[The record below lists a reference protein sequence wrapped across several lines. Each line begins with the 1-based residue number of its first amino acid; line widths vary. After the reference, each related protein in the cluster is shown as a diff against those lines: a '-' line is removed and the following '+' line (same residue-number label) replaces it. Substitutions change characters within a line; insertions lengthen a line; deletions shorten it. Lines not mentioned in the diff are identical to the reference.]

1 MEAQEPKD
9 SQVRTFKR
17 VFNLITFVSLGLFVW
32 AMCSAYQRLDIHLIL
47 WILIYALFAVYFV
60 MVIKVIRGRSGINR
74 FFTHIFTLHLVPI
87 CVAILLFVYLP
98 DAKPSASQNKEQ
110 KAELPASYKPLSG
123 RPRDY
128 ERHFNDMQ
136 DKQKAAAVANG
147 LETFESRAEIEGK
160 YSQLQSSKRL
170 KKIETNANYVVRD
183 LTYSSPYVVPKMA
196 KLLDDIAASLQAKTQ
211 SNARF
216 VVTSVLRTKEDIAK
230 LKRVNGNASSDSCH
244 CNATTVDISYVRFGQ
259 DGENEQE
266 NYLLRLALAQTLH
279 ELRKEGRCYVKIER
293 KQYCYH
299 ITVR

>member
-1 MEAQEPKD
+1 MSGQEPKD
-9 SQVRTFKR
+9 SQVKTFKR
-17 VFNLITFVSLGLFVW
+17 VFNLITFVCLGAFFW

-60 MVIKVIRGRSGINR
+60 MVVKAVRKRSGVNR
-74 FFTHIFTLHLVPI
+74 FFTHVFTLHLTPLCI
-87 CVAILLFVYLP
+87 AILLFVNLP
-98 DAKPSASQNKEQ
+98 EAKFSECPKVEQ
-110 KAELPASYKPLSG
+110 KGEISASYKPLSG

-216 VVTSVLRTKEDIAK
+216 VVTSVLRTNEDIAK

-259 DGENEQE
+259 DGDNEQE
-266 NYLLRLALAQTLH
+266 NYQLRLALAQTLH
-279 ELRKEGRCYVKIER
+279 ELRNEGRCYVKIER